1 MIVMIKAQINN
12 KELEEYLEKLPK
24 DDMVVFTMGD
34 GRIRGAVFGGTHFV
48 NTMRAQ
54 HNTGILET
62 YILGQASLC
71 GALMIPAKMKGME
84 HINWRYD
91 VPDSP
96 AKGFNVEADSRG
108 WVRSFL
114 LTDRIPIEKPLE
126 NWDMKPFLGGE
137 GYMSIQTVHPDDK
150 FPQTSSVNTTGNIAD
165 DLVFFFDKS
174 EQIKSAVTTSIQMD
188 RQGRVIGAGGIFVQV
203 MPVTGGQYK
212 GEKKK
217 GAEVD
222 TSADKDEDEEIII
235 KLEETFKKAPSLGT
249 WFSQGHT
256 AEELIQELFA
266 DLNPVIALH
275 RDIKWECP
283 CSRESFINYMG
294 TLPAEELEDIKAK
307 GEELEVKC
315 NNCGSVYRI
324 KPEEII
330 IKKTASGAE

>member
-1 MIVMIKAQINN
+1 MIKNPINDT
-12 KELEEYLEKLPK
+12 ELKEYLENLPK
-24 DDMVVFTMGD
+24 DDMVVFTMSE
-34 GRIRGAVFGGTHFV
+34 GRVRGAVFGGTNFV

-84 HINWRYD
+84 HISWRYD

-126 NWDMKPFLGGE
+126 NWDMTPFLGGE
-137 GYMSIQTVHPDDK
+137 GYMSIQSVHPDDK

-174 EQIKSAVTTSIQMD
+174 EQVKTAFNTSIQFD

-203 MPVTGGQYK
+203 MPETGGEYNGVKKLGSQLNSSSEIK
-212 GEKKK
+212 DDEKVID
-217 GAEVD
+217 A
-222 TSADKDEDEEIII
+222 
-235 KLEETFKKAPSLGT
+235 LEEAFKRAPSLGT
-249 WFSQGHT
+249 WFSQGRT
-256 AEELIQELFA
+256 GEVLVQQLFA
-266 DLNPVIALH
+266 ELNPVIALH
-275 RDIKWECP
+275 RDIKWDCP
-283 CSRESFINYMG
+283 CSKESFIKYMG
-294 TLPAEELEDIKAK
+294 TLSKEEIADIKAK
-307 GEELEVKC
+307 GEVLEVRC
-315 NNCGSVYRI
+315 NNCNSIYQI
-324 KPEEII
+324 SPDEI
-330 IKKTASGAE
+330 